1 MTPDGKGL
9 ITLSE
14 DRGVILRWDLDQGRF
29 LGGVHLE
36 GLGGKSI
43 WGEQM
48 TRDGGKIVFQHGEQT
63 MDVYDT
69 VTGKRQRTSLFP
81 FPTRVIRISG
91 VRDVVML
98 GGSRGEVGL
107 IELETGKTLWSKKAH
122 GNAVVGG
129 TFSPDGRLLATASWD
144 RLIHLWNVATGEKV
158 ATFNGHK
165 AGVLEVAFSSDSRTL
180 ASSSDDWTVK
190 LWHVE
195 SLRELATMQMPVKIY
210 CLRFAPD
217 DSQLIVTEASQHA
230 PVYLWQAPYVNQ

>member
-1 MTPDGKGL
+1 
-9 ITLSE
+9 
-14 DRGVILRWDLDQGRF
+14 
-29 LGGVHLE
+29 
-36 GLGGKSI
+36 
-43 WGEQM
+43 
-48 TRDGGKIVFQHGEQT
+48 
-63 MDVYDT
+63 
-69 VTGKRQRTSLFP
+69 
-81 FPTRVIRISG
+81 
-91 VRDVVML
+91 
-98 GGSRGEVGL
+98 
-107 IELETGKTLWSKKAH
+107 
-122 GNAVVGG
+122 
-129 TFSPDGRLLATASWD
+129 LATASWD